1 MKNVLVIGGSSG
13 IGAAIV
19 DELLEQDYR
28 VTATFRSH
36 EISLDH
42 PNLFKQR
49 FDVLEDDP
57 SSIQMDEVDAIVYAP
72 GSIDLKPFNRF
83 EVSDL
88 QSDLQLNALAAFN
101 VINIV
106 IAFLIC
112 VLGFVRFKILN
123 GNLYR
128 NIEWPVI
135 ILLAAMVPIGQALQ
149 STGITQ
155 QIAVEL
161 AAYTGSLSLP
171 WILLIVLVF
180 TMLVSDILNNAATAI
195 IMAPIAVELA
205 IQLQAPL
212 DAFLMAVAIGAS
224 CAFLSPIGHQ
234 CNTLVMAPGKYKFSD
249 YWRIGLPLELIIA
262 IISIPM
268 IMFIWG

>member
-101 VINIV
+101 VIKSLYSKLRKGKDPSV
-106 IAFLIC
+106 
-112 VLGFVRFKILN
+112 VLFSTVAVQTGFPYHLQVGISKGAVEGMVRA
-123 GNLYR
+123 
-128 NIEWPVI
+128 
-135 ILLAAMVPIGQALQ
+135 LAAEFAPRIRVNAIAPSLTDTPLAGNIL
-149 STGITQ
+149 STEEKKKANGDRHPLGRVGEPKD
-155 QIAVEL
+155 IAAVAE
-161 AAYTGSLSLP
+161 
-171 WILLIVLVF
+171 F
-180 TMLVSDILNNAATAI
+180 LVSDRSSWVTGQ
-195 IMAPIAVELA
+195 IMHV
-205 IQLQAPL
+205 
-212 DAFLMAVAIGAS
+212 DGGMS
-224 CAFLSPIGHQ
+224 
-234 CNTLVMAPGKYKFSD
+234 
-249 YWRIGLPLELIIA
+249 
-262 IISIPM
+262 SIKK
-268 IMFIWG
+268 

>member
-57 SSIQMDEVDAIVYAP
+57 TSIQMDEVDAIVYAP

-101 VINIV
+101 VIKSLYSKLRKGKDPSV
-106 IAFLIC
+106 
-112 VLGFVRFKILN
+112 VLFSTVAVQTGFPYHLQVGISKGAVEGMVRA
-123 GNLYR
+123 
-128 NIEWPVI
+128 
-135 ILLAAMVPIGQALQ
+135 LAAEFAPRIRVNAIAPSLTDTPLAGNML
-149 STGITQ
+149 STEEKKKANGDRHPLGRVGEPKD
-155 QIAVEL
+155 IAAVAE
-161 AAYTGSLSLP
+161 
-171 WILLIVLVF
+171 F
-180 TMLVSDILNNAATAI
+180 LVSDRSSWVTGQ
-195 IMAPIAVELA
+195 IMHV
-205 IQLQAPL
+205 
-212 DAFLMAVAIGAS
+212 DGGMS
-224 CAFLSPIGHQ
+224 
-234 CNTLVMAPGKYKFSD
+234 
-249 YWRIGLPLELIIA
+249 
-262 IISIPM
+262 SIKK
-268 IMFIWG
+268 

>member
-57 SSIQMDEVDAIVYAP
+57 SSIQLDEVDAIVYAP

-101 VINIV
+101 VIKSLYSKLRKGKDPSV
-106 IAFLIC
+106 
-112 VLGFVRFKILN
+112 VLFSTVAVQTGFPYHLQVGISKGAVEGMVRA
-123 GNLYR
+123 
-128 NIEWPVI
+128 
-135 ILLAAMVPIGQALQ
+135 LAAEFAPRIRVNAIAPSLTDTPLAGNML
-149 STGITQ
+149 STEEKKKANGDRHPLGRVGEPKD
-155 QIAVEL
+155 IAAVAE
-161 AAYTGSLSLP
+161 
-171 WILLIVLVF
+171 F
-180 TMLVSDILNNAATAI
+180 LVSDRSSWVTGQ
-195 IMAPIAVELA
+195 IMHV
-205 IQLQAPL
+205 
-212 DAFLMAVAIGAS
+212 DGGMS
-224 CAFLSPIGHQ
+224 
-234 CNTLVMAPGKYKFSD
+234 
-249 YWRIGLPLELIIA
+249 
-262 IISIPM
+262 SIKK
-268 IMFIWG
+268 

>member
-19 DELLEQDYR
+19 DELLERDYR

-42 PNLFKQR
+42 PTLVKQR

-101 VINIV
+101 VIKSLYSKLRKGKDPSV
-106 IAFLIC
+106 
-112 VLGFVRFKILN
+112 VLFSTVAVQTGFPYHLQVGISKGAVEGMVRA
-123 GNLYR
+123 
-128 NIEWPVI
+128 
-135 ILLAAMVPIGQALQ
+135 LAAEFAPRIRVNAIAPSLTDTPLAGNIL
-149 STGITQ
+149 STEEKKKANGDRHPLGRVGEPKD
-155 QIAVEL
+155 IAAVAE
-161 AAYTGSLSLP
+161 
-171 WILLIVLVF
+171 F
-180 TMLVSDILNNAATAI
+180 LVSDRSSWVTGQ
-195 IMAPIAVELA
+195 IMHV
-205 IQLQAPL
+205 
-212 DAFLMAVAIGAS
+212 DGGMS
-224 CAFLSPIGHQ
+224 
-234 CNTLVMAPGKYKFSD
+234 
-249 YWRIGLPLELIIA
+249 
-262 IISIPM
+262 SIKK
-268 IMFIWG
+268 

>member
-101 VINIV
+101 VIKSLYSKLRKGKDPSV
-106 IAFLIC
+106 
-112 VLGFVRFKILN
+112 VLFSTVAVQTGFPYHLQVGISKGAVEGMVRA
-123 GNLYR
+123 
-128 NIEWPVI
+128 
-135 ILLAAMVPIGQALQ
+135 LAAEFAPRIRVNAIAPSLTDTPLAGNML
-149 STGITQ
+149 STEEKKKANGDRHPLGRVGEPKD
-155 QIAVEL
+155 IAAVAE
-161 AAYTGSLSLP
+161 
-171 WILLIVLVF
+171 F
-180 TMLVSDILNNAATAI
+180 LVSDRSSWVTGQ
-195 IMAPIAVELA
+195 IMHV
-205 IQLQAPL
+205 
-212 DAFLMAVAIGAS
+212 DGGMS
-224 CAFLSPIGHQ
+224 
-234 CNTLVMAPGKYKFSD
+234 
-249 YWRIGLPLELIIA
+249 
-262 IISIPM
+262 SIKK
-268 IMFIWG
+268 

>member
-101 VINIV
+101 VIKSLYSKLRKGKDPSV
-106 IAFLIC
+106 
-112 VLGFVRFKILN
+112 VLFSTVAVQTGFPYHLQVGISKGAVEGMVRA
-123 GNLYR
+123 
-128 NIEWPVI
+128 
-135 ILLAAMVPIGQALQ
+135 LAAEFAPRIRVNAIAPSLTDTPLAGNML
-149 STGITQ
+149 STEEKKKANGDRHQ
-155 QIAVEL
+155 LGRVGEPKDIAAVAE
-161 AAYTGSLSLP
+161 
-171 WILLIVLVF
+171 F
-180 TMLVSDILNNAATAI
+180 LVSDRSSWVTGQ
-195 IMAPIAVELA
+195 IMHV
-205 IQLQAPL
+205 
-212 DAFLMAVAIGAS
+212 DGGMS
-224 CAFLSPIGHQ
+224 
-234 CNTLVMAPGKYKFSD
+234 
-249 YWRIGLPLELIIA
+249 
-262 IISIPM
+262 SIKK
-268 IMFIWG
+268 

>member
-57 SSIQMDEVDAIVYAP
+57 GLIQMNEVDAIVYAP

-101 VINIV
+101 VIKSLYSKLRKGKDPSV
-106 IAFLIC
+106 
-112 VLGFVRFKILN
+112 VLFSTVAVQTGFPYHVQVGISKGAVEGMVRA
-123 GNLYR
+123 
-128 NIEWPVI
+128 
-135 ILLAAMVPIGQALQ
+135 LAAEFAPRIRVNAIAPSLTDTPLAGNML
-149 STGITQ
+149 STEEKKKANGDRHPLGRVGEPKD
-155 QIAVEL
+155 IAAVAE
-161 AAYTGSLSLP
+161 
-171 WILLIVLVF
+171 F
-180 TMLVSDILNNAATAI
+180 LVSDRSSWVTGQ
-195 IMAPIAVELA
+195 IMHV
-205 IQLQAPL
+205 
-212 DAFLMAVAIGAS
+212 DGGMS
-224 CAFLSPIGHQ
+224 
-234 CNTLVMAPGKYKFSD
+234 
-249 YWRIGLPLELIIA
+249 
-262 IISIPM
+262 SIKK
-268 IMFIWG
+268 

>member
-19 DELLEQDYR
+19 DELLERDYR

-42 PNLFKQR
+42 PHLVKQR

-101 VINIV
+101 VIKSLYSKLRKGKDPSV
-106 IAFLIC
+106 
-112 VLGFVRFKILN
+112 VLFSTVAVQTGFPYHLQVGISKGAVEGMVRA
-123 GNLYR
+123 
-128 NIEWPVI
+128 
-135 ILLAAMVPIGQALQ
+135 LAAEFAPRIRVNAIAPSLTDTPLAGKML
-149 STGITQ
+149 STEEKKKANGDRHPLGRVGEPKD
-155 QIAVEL
+155 IAAVAE
-161 AAYTGSLSLP
+161 
-171 WILLIVLVF
+171 F
-180 TMLVSDILNNAATAI
+180 LVSDRSSWVTGQ
-195 IMAPIAVELA
+195 IMHV
-205 IQLQAPL
+205 
-212 DAFLMAVAIGAS
+212 DGGMS
-224 CAFLSPIGHQ
+224 
-234 CNTLVMAPGKYKFSD
+234 
-249 YWRIGLPLELIIA
+249 
-262 IISIPM
+262 SIKK
-268 IMFIWG
+268 

>member
-19 DELLEQDYR
+19 DVLLEQDYR

-42 PNLFKQR
+42 PNLVKQR

-101 VINIV
+101 VIKSLYSKLRKGKDPSV
-106 IAFLIC
+106 
-112 VLGFVRFKILN
+112 VLFSTVAVQTGFPYHLQVGISKGAVEGMVRA
-123 GNLYR
+123 
-128 NIEWPVI
+128 
-135 ILLAAMVPIGQALQ
+135 LAAEFAPRIRVNAIAPSLTDTPLAGNML
-149 STGITQ
+149 STEEKKKANGDRHPLGRVGEPKD
-155 QIAVEL
+155 IAAVAE
-161 AAYTGSLSLP
+161 
-171 WILLIVLVF
+171 F
-180 TMLVSDILNNAATAI
+180 LVSDRSSWVTGQ
-195 IMAPIAVELA
+195 IMHV
-205 IQLQAPL
+205 
-212 DAFLMAVAIGAS
+212 DGGMS
-224 CAFLSPIGHQ
+224 
-234 CNTLVMAPGKYKFSD
+234 
-249 YWRIGLPLELIIA
+249 
-262 IISIPM
+262 SIKK
-268 IMFIWG
+268 

>member
-57 SSIQMDEVDAIVYAP
+57 TSIQMDEVDAIVYAP

-101 VINIV
+101 VIKSLYSKLRKGKDPSV
-106 IAFLIC
+106 
-112 VLGFVRFKILN
+112 VLFSTVAVQTGFPYHLQVGISKGAVEGMVRA
-123 GNLYR
+123 
-128 NIEWPVI
+128 
-135 ILLAAMVPIGQALQ
+135 LAAEFAPRIRVNAIAPSLTDTPLAGNIL
-149 STGITQ
+149 STEEKKKANGDRHPLGRVGEPKD
-155 QIAVEL
+155 IAAVAE
-161 AAYTGSLSLP
+161 
-171 WILLIVLVF
+171 F
-180 TMLVSDILNNAATAI
+180 LVSDRSSWVTGQ
-195 IMAPIAVELA
+195 IMHV
-205 IQLQAPL
+205 
-212 DAFLMAVAIGAS
+212 DGGMS
-224 CAFLSPIGHQ
+224 
-234 CNTLVMAPGKYKFSD
+234 
-249 YWRIGLPLELIIA
+249 
-262 IISIPM
+262 SIKK
-268 IMFIWG
+268 

>member
-57 SSIQMDEVDAIVYAP
+57 GLIQMNEVDAIVYAP

-83 EVSDL
+83 EVSDI

-101 VINIV
+101 VIKSLYSKLRKGKDPSV
-106 IAFLIC
+106 
-112 VLGFVRFKILN
+112 VLFSTVAVQTGFPYHLQVGISKGAVEGMVRA
-123 GNLYR
+123 
-128 NIEWPVI
+128 
-135 ILLAAMVPIGQALQ
+135 LAAEFAPRIRVNAIAPSLTDTPLAGNIL
-149 STGITQ
+149 STEEKKKANGDRHPLGRVGEPKD
-155 QIAVEL
+155 IAAVAE
-161 AAYTGSLSLP
+161 
-171 WILLIVLVF
+171 F
-180 TMLVSDILNNAATAI
+180 LVSDRSSWVTGQ
-195 IMAPIAVELA
+195 IMHV
-205 IQLQAPL
+205 
-212 DAFLMAVAIGAS
+212 DGGMS
-224 CAFLSPIGHQ
+224 
-234 CNTLVMAPGKYKFSD
+234 
-249 YWRIGLPLELIIA
+249 
-262 IISIPM
+262 SIKK
-268 IMFIWG
+268 

>member
-57 SSIQMDEVDAIVYAP
+57 GLIQMNEVDAIVYAP

-101 VINIV
+101 VIKSLYSKLRKGKDPSV
-106 IAFLIC
+106 
-112 VLGFVRFKILN
+112 VLFSTVAVQTGFPYHLQVGISKGAVEGMVRA
-123 GNLYR
+123 
-128 NIEWPVI
+128 
-135 ILLAAMVPIGQALQ
+135 LAAEFAPRIRVNAIAPSLTDTPLAGNIL
-149 STGITQ
+149 STEEKKKANGDRHPLGRVGEPKD
-155 QIAVEL
+155 IAAVAE
-161 AAYTGSLSLP
+161 
-171 WILLIVLVF
+171 F
-180 TMLVSDILNNAATAI
+180 LVSDRSSWVTGQ
-195 IMAPIAVELA
+195 IMHV
-205 IQLQAPL
+205 
-212 DAFLMAVAIGAS
+212 DGGMS
-224 CAFLSPIGHQ
+224 
-234 CNTLVMAPGKYKFSD
+234 
-249 YWRIGLPLELIIA
+249 
-262 IISIPM
+262 SIKK
-268 IMFIWG
+268 